1 MTQHGV
7 YKHIGQVL
15 GLHVEMIYLWINVMI
30 HVYKHCAIL
39 MTAQMP
45 AHTNLLMLAELLYLS
60 KEIIKNYE
68 NRSLPL
74 PTPRGIA
81 PFGYW
86 LVDGTYT
93 VTAQIYRI
101 EDQLLPRS
109 VNLCTTSIG
118 SSIYSIQLYM
128 YNTFQK
134 SLMSDNSLIFSAL
147 FLQAY
152 M

>member
-1 MTQHGV
+1 
-7 YKHIGQVL
+7 
-15 GLHVEMIYLWINVMI
+15 
-30 HVYKHCAIL
+30 

-45 AHTNLLMLAELLYLS
+45 AHTNLLMLAEFLNLS
-60 KEIIKNYE
+60 KEIIKNYD
-68 NRSLPL
+68 NRNLPL

-101 EDQLLPRS
+101 EYQLLHISNLLPRC

-134 SLMSDNSLIFSAL
+134 SLMPDNSLIFSAH